1 MVTKGKVAVKAHK
14 NDSGN
19 DKRNQN
25 ENGTDDRDQYDA
37 DEDNNDIIIDNKL
50 KVSNQ
55 HRE

>member
-1 MVTKGKVAVKAHK
+1 MVTKDKEVVKAHK

-19 DKRNQN
+19 DKNNQN
-25 ENGTDDRDQYDA
+25 ENLTDDSDKYGA
-37 DEDNNDIIIDNKL
+37 DEDNYDRLIDYQV

>member
-1 MVTKGKVAVKAHK
+1 MVTKDKEVVKAHK

-19 DKRNQN
+19 DKNNQN
-25 ENGTDDRDQYDA
+25 ENWTDDRDKYGA
-37 DEDNNDIIIDNKL
+37 DEDNNDRIIDNQV